1 MEAMNGDKGP
11 SVIER
16 VVRGV
21 ISAFCFTVFSFSV
34 YYTFTVTYPR
44 LGLPWYRAA
53 FYLTQ
58 WQTRMHGVYSLLNLL
73 SQLGLKWPSKN
84 ALARIYSV
92 VFDLTALVTAV
103 FWTMWAIDPRLILP
117 DLKNPAEPWK
127 EYPFWVCHAHHTMPF
142 VSMAIEGLLFPRSL
156 NVRVWSVVGESVSV
170 VGVALVYMAWVFIG
184 VYGLKIWNI
193 PYGFLMVDTNLE
205 LAGRLAALSLVLVIL
220 VVILRGIRLLFSLIY
235 KNTCDDDH
243 EKKD

>member
-1 MEAMNGDKGP
+1 MDSRGP
-11 SVIER
+11 GAVER

-21 ISAFCFTVFSFSV
+21 ISAVCFVVFAVSL

-58 WQTRMHGVYSLLNLL
+58 WQTRRHGVYCLLNVL
-73 SQLGLKWPSKN
+73 SQAGLKWPGKH

-92 VFDLTALVTAV
+92 VFDLTALVSAV
-103 FWTMWAIDPRLILP
+103 FWSMWAKDPRLILP

-156 NVRVWSVVGESVSV
+156 NVRVWSAVGESLTV
-170 VGVALVYMAWVFIG
+170 VGVALTDMAGVFIG
-184 VYGLKIWNI
+184 VYGLKIWNL
-193 PYGFLMVDTNLE
+193 PYGFLMVDTNLQ
-205 LAGRLAALSLVLVIL
+205 LAERLTILSLVLVVL
-220 VVILRGIRLLFSLIY
+220 VIILRGIRILFSLIY
-235 KNTCDDDH
+235 KNTGDDDH